1 MIKAKERPLEST
13 SPLEK
18 NDVAQP
24 MKNVTVGECKTGKK
38 KKQSS
43 KPLENASLEKKNK
56 GQKPRKMLPLE
67 SEKK

>member
-13 SPLEK
+13 SPLKK
-18 NDVAQP
+18 NGVAQP
-24 MKNVTVGECKTGKK
+24 MKNCDCWRMQYWKK

-43 KPLENASLEKKNK
+43 KPLEASLENKNK
-56 GQKPRKMLPLE
+56 GQKPKKMLPLE

>member
-18 NDVAQP
+18 NGVAQP
-24 MKNVTVGECKTGKK
+24 MKNCDCWRMQYWK
-38 KKQSS
+38 
-43 KPLENASLEKKNK
+43 KKNK
-56 GQKPRKMLPLE
+56 VQNRWRQVWKKKTKVKKPRKMLPLE